1 MSNIIEV
8 YPIAGKTANTAQAW
22 QYDYGQTL
30 HINGLELPASYK
42 AEFSNA
48 TRGDAIPTVQTTD
61 EIVIPAQFLESGA
74 SVYIWLVVVDAESR
88 TTEYALIVPVA
99 ARAKPSDQ
107 EPAPEEQSEIDQ
119 AIAALNH
126 AVEQTAADVD
136 TAGGYADDAR
146 LSAEAAATASENTI
160 AAKTT
165 AETKASEAA
174 ESASS
179 ASALAQNAS
188 SSASFAAT
196 AKEAA
201 ESAKTAAETKAS
213 EAAESASTAS
223 TAAQNAGTSAHQ
235 ADISAQNA
243 SSSASSAAT
252 AKEAAVSAKN
262 AAEAKASEAAG
273 SASAASTSAQNAS
286 ASASQANS
294 SAQAA
299 AGSASVAASAKQA
312 AESAK
317 SAAQSAA
324 ESVAGAMD
332 SLEATI
338 QADLRAAKE
347 SGMFDGEDGH
357 TPVKDVDYFDG
368 DDGVTFTPHISEQ
381 GVLSWTNDGG
391 LPNPAPKNI
400 KGEPG
405 TGVSVHVCSSS
416 EYDVSTRVPTVQ
428 HPESNTFYL
437 VPAENAASPDM
448 FVEWI
453 YTNSAWE
460 MFGSATV
467 EVPVTDVQVN
477 GVSVLSNG
485 VANVPISNASTYGV
499 VKSGIYGIDNNNGE
513 LRIKRPTDAEL
524 KSGDGTWRVLNPA
537 QQHQSTFYGLAKAA
551 GDATQSQSSNPVGT
565 YTDDAKSAI
574 RTMLGAGKVDD
585 VQVNGTSVVTG
596 GVANVPIASSS
607 SPGVFKTGSTSG
619 TGLYLNP
626 TSGILFTSPADAS
639 ELKAGTNTN
648 RPVVPS
654 HSHEST
660 FYGLAKA
667 AGADMKDIAGTTVGT
682 YPDTQK
688 EAIQSMLGISQ
699 MLAPTNPNLVA
710 TQAYAIGDV
719 FAANGHLYKATA
731 AIAQDEAI
739 IPDTNCVETTMAEA
753 GGKIKDVQ
761 IAGSSVVGSDGVA
774 AIPTAGGSSN
784 KKGVVWTNGSA
795 WGIRIYE
802 SPGWEGALA
811 IIQAE
816 PNIIKGGNNGSF
828 PITSMHQHDAV
839 FYGLSKLAGVDLA
852 NETVTLGTYPEASKT
867 AIKEMLG
874 VQDGLKVVR
883 LI

>member
-8 YPIAGKTANTAQAW
+8 YPIAGKTANTSQAW
-22 QYDYGQTL
+22 QYDYGQIL
-30 HINGLELPASYK
+30 HVNGLELPASYK
-42 AEFSNA
+42 AEFSNT

-74 SVYIWLVVVDAESR
+74 SVYVWLVVVDSDSR

-146 LSAEAAATASENTI
+146 RSAEAAATASENAI
-160 AAKTT
+160 AAKDDALAAKT
-165 AETKASEAA
+165 AAEAKASEAA
-174 ESASS
+174 ESASTAS
-179 ASALAQNAS
+179 ASAQNAA
-188 SSASFAAT
+188 SSASSAAT

-201 ESAKTAAETKAS
+201 ESAKTVAEAKAS

-243 SSSASSAAT
+243 ASSASYAAT
-252 AKEAAVSAKN
+252 AKEAAVLAKN
-262 AAEAKASEAAG
+262 AAETKASEAAG

-299 AGSASVAASAKQA
+299 AGSASAAVSAKQA

-338 QADLRAAKE
+338 QADLQAAKE
-347 SGMFDGEDGH
+347 SGMFDGEDGY

-368 DDGVTFTPHISEQ
+368 DDGVTFTPHVNDQ
-381 GVLSWTNDGG
+381 GMLSWTNDGG
-391 LPNPAPKNI
+391 LPNPEPKNI

-416 EYDVSTRVPTVQ
+416 EYDVTTRIPTVQ

-437 VPAENAASPDM
+437 VPSENAASPDM

-453 YTNSAWE
+453 YTNNAWE

-467 EVPVTDVQVN
+467 EVPVTDVQIN
-477 GVSVLSNG
+477 GTSVVQDG
-485 VANVPISNASTYGV
+485 VANVPMASASGFGV
-499 VKSGIYGIDNNNGE
+499 LKVPLAGGLFPENGSIYVNGATEAHVKAGN
-513 LRIKRPTDAEL
+513 
-524 KSGDGTWRVLNPA
+524 
-537 QQHQSTFYGLAKAA
+537 QSFWPITPSREHSAAFYGLAKAS
-551 GDATQSQSSNPVGT
+551 GDTTQSQSSNAVGQ

-574 RTMLGAGKVDD
+574 K
-585 VQVNGTSVVTG
+585 N
-596 GVANVPIASSS
+596 
-607 SPGVFKTGSTSG
+607 
-619 TGLYLNP
+619 
-626 TSGILFTSPADAS
+626 
-639 ELKAGTNTN
+639 
-648 RPVVPS
+648 
-654 HSHEST
+654 
-660 FYGLAKA
+660 
-667 AGADMKDIAGTTVGT
+667 
-682 YPDTQK
+682 
-688 EAIQSMLGISQ
+688 
-699 MLAPTNPNLVA
+699 
-710 TQAYAIGDV
+710 
-719 FAANGHLYKATA
+719 
-731 AIAQDEAI
+731 
-739 IPDTNCVETTMAEA
+739 
-753 GGKIKDVQ
+753 
-761 IAGSSVVGSDGVA
+761 
-774 AIPTAGGSSN
+774 
-784 KKGVVWTNGSA
+784 
-795 WGIRIYE
+795 
-802 SPGWEGALA
+802 
-811 IIQAE
+811 
-816 PNIIKGGNNGSF
+816 
-828 PITSMHQHDAV
+828 
-839 FYGLSKLAGVDLA
+839 
-852 NETVTLGTYPEASKT
+852 
-867 AIKEMLG
+867 MLG
-874 VQDGLKVVR
+874 VQDGLRVVR